1 MKAKHLLTALV
12 VPALLA
18 ACADD
23 EFATNTQNKVD
34 VDGTLVELGEDFAI
48 GLTRGDDATTR
59 ANWHYEG
66 TGDVLYSWLPTF
78 DITEATA
85 GTAAVENIGFAWR
98 GEANDAKVR
107 TNYKFTLDGF
117 LKKGETA
124 PKTIVC
130 NGEVL
135 VLNGYTF
142 EKDNVTDEVKVTT
155 VDSKATVNLMEYN
168 DATKTMEVSSIYD
181 ITYSATSG
189 YGVVGAKAST
199 LPNALDADKL
209 KEGDPYVRNG
219 IFTTDNSTIFKGEYI
234 VYFPYN
240 PDFAEVNYLPATSP
254 VIFTQDDANKNRVA
268 HLAGKTF
275 GYGKA
280 TITKGGSM
288 AESFVTENLSSI
300 LDLKIKTESSSK
312 NIQKIILVDEGE
324 GANGFIK
331 EVGLDA
337 SKIGVATGTGLYVAE
352 TEKYEP
358 TLVLNLIN
366 SATAYAE
373 VSTTAKEFTVATL
386 PTKVKKLVA
395 YLMDDKGLCC
405 RKELATDKALNAG
418 KASLYEIE
426 IKNTDKFDQALAV
439 DTKTFIEMLDEK
451 GRGTTDA
458 TINVLGNITLD
469 PATLVRIGDNHSGVT
484 PTPLNKWFLQGN
496 AASTPV
502 TSGTSIY
509 VKNNITVNGTG
520 VITIPADLNILI
532 KVAGKKTLTIKNP
545 VVIEGHGCC
554 GKEGGQLM
562 LTSPAN
568 GEGTFVFAN
577 TVKNYG
583 TMWLAN
589 NAVETSKTKIIFN
602 SSLLNGV
609 DEENEDAGEIYCLG
623 LTESNSAIE
632 MNGNVTNEGK
642 IIVWSAVKR
651 LGELD
656 IWPFDTPGGE
666 KYPDHA
672 INSVQVTAKNIIN
685 DGAITVG
692 KYTVLTTTANVT
704 NNGEVLVEAAG
715 TGESSEDGNWTIPA
729 GSVANTGLVE
739 NSGVINIIN
748 DGTMANTSATAQ
760 IVDHVGSQMGGSF
773 PKAEMGEYICD
784 VDDEDVTADG
794 DRLGYAMGPVIPTTT
809 IRFIGEGNTKDNG
822 NNGYV
827 YNLNGYK
834 EDNVLPYNFIIE
846 ATSKVKLSSTKNIDK
861 IGLVAQPVSI
871 KKLTVNS
878 ELNLSEIKLTATDV
892 VTVNKALTVNPWG
905 GEDVKTRETA
915 NAFIAE
921 KDVNVGKNATFT
933 VDKFVM
939 TDLNANLNVGEGA
952 KAVFDF
958 ATFTDVKDKITVNAK
973 GTFTRKVATG
983 GSSAIAAEV
992 YCGSYDIAN
1001 KGSVTDGY
1009 PVKR

>member
-142 EKDNVTDEVKVTT
+142 EKNNVTDEVKVAT

-352 TEKYEP
+352 TEKCEP

-439 DTKTFIEMLDEK
+439 DTKTLIEMISKAGAEGSKEDN
-451 GRGTTDA
+451 A
-458 TINVLGNITLD
+458 TVKVLGNITLD
-469 PATLVRIGDNHSGVT
+469 KTVQVQLYKTDGKDVTENNNAKGTLSADGGLFGLKSTKSVYVAHNVT
-484 PTPLNKWFLQGN
+484 VDGK
-496 AASTPV
+496 
-502 TSGTSIY
+502 GT
-509 VKNNITVNGTG
+509 ITV
-520 VITIPADLNILI
+520 PADVNLTF
-532 KVAGKKTLTIKNP
+532 KAVDGKTLTINNP
-545 VVIEGHGCC
+545 IVVESKGCC
-554 GKEGGQLM
+554 GSKPGKIIMMTKLDSKG
-562 LTSPAN
+562 AIVFN
-568 GEGTFVFAN
+568 GKFE
-577 TVKNYG
+577 NYG
-583 TMWLAN
+583 RIWLAN
-589 NAVETSKTKIIFN
+589 NALNATSGYADNKNATTITFN
-602 SSLLNGV
+602 SELINGE
-609 DEENEDAGEIYCLG
+609 DEFENKGEINCFG
-623 LTESNSAIE
+623 QSNSVIN
-632 MNGNVTNEGK
+632 MNGNVTNRGIVNIEAKNVELTDAAVHSSNIKEAVKVNAKTMTNSGK
-642 IIVWSAVKR
+642 I
-651 LGELD
+651 L
-656 IWPFDTPGGE
+656 
-666 KYPDHA
+666 
-672 INSVQVTAKNIIN
+672 
-685 DGAITVG
+685 VG

-915 NAFIAE
+915 DAFIAE

>member
-78 DITEATA
+78 DITGTTT

-98 GEANDAKVR
+98 GEVPDANVR

-117 LKKGETA
+117 LKKGETS
-124 PKTIVC
+124 PKTIIC
-130 NGEVL
+130 DGQVL
-135 VLNGYTF
+135 VLNGYTLD
-142 EKDNVTDEVKVTT
+142 KDAATKEINVNVAA
-155 VDSKATVNLMEYN
+155 SKATVELNEY
-168 DATKTMEVSSIYD
+168 DEATKTMVKSSTYN
-181 ITYSATSG
+181 ITYDATNG
-189 YGVVGAKAST
+189 YAVSGAKAGK
-199 LPNALDADKL
+199 LPDALDANKL
-209 KEGDPYVRNG
+209 NEGDPYVRNG

-240 PDFAEVNYLPATSP
+240 PAFAEVSYLPAISP
-254 VIFTQDDANKNRVA
+254 VLFTQDDANKNRVA

-288 AESFVTENLSSI
+288 AESFATENLSSI
-300 LDLKIKTESSSK
+300 LDLKIKTEDGTK

-324 GANGFIK
+324 GAKGFIK

-337 SKIGVATGTGLYVAE
+337 SKIGIATGTGLYVAE

-358 TLVLNLIN
+358 TLVLSLKD
-366 SATAYAE
+366 ATKTYAE
-373 VSTTAKEFTVATL
+373 VKTTAKEFTVAAL
-386 PTKVKKLVA
+386 PTTVKKLVA
-395 YLMDDKGLCC
+395 YLMDENGLCC

-426 IKNTDKFDQALAV
+426 IKKNDKFDQALAV

-451 GRGTTDA
+451 GRGITDA

-469 PATLVRIGDNHSGVT
+469 PATSVRIGDSHSAVT
-484 PTPLNKWFLQGN
+484 PTPLNKWFLQGS
-496 AASTPV
+496 AAGTPV

-554 GKEGGQLM
+554 GRQGGQLM

-577 TVKNYG
+577 AVKNYG

-589 NAVETSKTKIIFN
+589 NAAETSKTKIIFN

-623 LTESNSAIE
+623 LKESNSVIE

-651 LGELD
+651 LAELD

-704 NNGEVLVEAAG
+704 NNGKVLVEAAG
-715 TGESSEDGNWTIPA
+715 TGKSSEDGNWTIPA
-729 GSVANTGLVE
+729 GSVANTNLVE

-748 DGTMANTSATAQ
+748 DGTMANTSVTAQ

-773 PKAEMGEYICD
+773 PKAEIGEYICD

-809 IRFIGEGNTKDNG
+809 IRFIGEGNTEGNNG
-822 NNGYV
+822 NGYV
-827 YNLNGYK
+827 YNLDGYK
-834 EDNVLPYNFIIE
+834 NNNVLPYNFIID
-846 ATSKVKLSSTKNIDK
+846 ATSKVKLTSTKEIDK
-861 IGLVAQPVSI
+861 VGLVAQPVSI

-892 VTVNKALTVNPWG
+892 VTINEALTVNPWG
-905 GEDVKTRETA
+905 GQDVKTRETSD
-915 NAFIAE
+915 AFIAE